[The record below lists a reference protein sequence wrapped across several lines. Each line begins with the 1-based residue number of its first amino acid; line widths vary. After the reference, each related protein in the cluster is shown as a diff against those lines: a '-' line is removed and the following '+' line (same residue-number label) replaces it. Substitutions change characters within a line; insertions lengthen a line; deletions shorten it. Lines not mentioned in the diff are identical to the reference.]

1 MSLIILGRDGVLNE
15 LSPNE
20 IRTPD
25 DWIPIPGSLEAVAKL
40 SQNGYRVVLATN
52 QAGITEGRFT
62 IEDVNAIHKKLYT
75 HLSQLNGV
83 IEAIFY
89 CPHAA
94 DQGCDCRKPQPGL
107 FEKIRQRLR
116 VPLTNVPCIGD
127 RSNHILA
134 GLQVGGSPMLVR
146 TGEGQNT
153 IDKGEIPE
161 GIPVFDNLAEAV
173 DVLLDN

>member
-20 IRTPD
+20 IRSPE

-52 QAGITEGRFT
+52 QAGVAEGRFT
-62 IEDVNAIHKKLYT
+62 IENVNAIHKKMYT
-75 HLSQLNGV
+75 HLSQYGGI

-89 CPHAA
+89 CPHAE
-94 DQGCDCRKPQPGL
+94 DLGCDCRKPQPGL
-107 FEKIRQRLR
+107 FEKIRHRLR
-116 VPLTNVPCIGD
+116 LPLMNVPCIGD

-134 GLQVGGSPMLVR
+134 ALAVGASPMLVR
-146 TGEGQNT
+146 TGKGEET
-153 IDKGEIPE
+153 IANGEIPD